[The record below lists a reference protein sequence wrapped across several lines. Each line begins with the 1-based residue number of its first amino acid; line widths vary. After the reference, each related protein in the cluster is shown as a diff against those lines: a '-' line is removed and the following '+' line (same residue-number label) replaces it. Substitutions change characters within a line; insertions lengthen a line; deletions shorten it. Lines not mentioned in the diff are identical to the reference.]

1 MIENREIN
9 EIVSRLGSGNLTNGD
24 ITNIACL
31 IAELMTYR
39 AQIKDERLLKLPC
52 KIGSTVYEVDGNF
65 TIPYEV
71 VGYRIGRCVNIEDF
85 NYDDDN
91 DDDEYNN
98 NIEATGVYIQLDTRC
113 GMTMEAPI
121 SDIGK
126 NIFFTDKTEKPAQSD
141 ETYDDE
147 ASCETCIHGYFA
159 ELSSDGQ
166 HNLCGAGNCYLC
178 KRVYGGSCD
187 DYEKGKPPADK
198 EPM

>member
-71 VGYRIGRCVNIEDF
+71 
-85 NYDDDN
+85 
-91 DDDEYNN
+91 
-98 NIEATGVYIQLDTRC
+98 YIQLDTRC

-159 ELSSDGQ
+159 ELSGDGQ